1 MKRALVLGL
10 AVLLFSA
17 TVVCAE
23 NYVKPDQFKQWLEA
37 AKPVQ
42 IVDIQPPEEYE
53 KHHFK
58 SSIQTNAYPAKTDEE
73 KQKLDRILP
82 ALQASK
88 DDVVVV
94 CPRGGGG
101 AKNTCDHLKS
111 KGIPEERLFILEKGI
126 EGWPYKELFV
136 QGK

>member
-1 MKRALVLGL
+1 MRNIIATNL
-10 AVLLFSA
+10 AVLLFSVTLA
-17 TVVCAE
+17 CAE
-23 NYVKPDQFKQWLEA
+23 NYVKPDQFKQWIETS
-37 AKPVQ
+37 KSVQ
-42 IVDIQPPEEYE
+42 IVDIQTPDEYE

-58 SSIQTNAYPAKTDEE
+58 SSIQTNAYPVKSDEE

-82 ALQASK
+82 TLQASK

-94 CPRGGGG
+94 CPRGVGG
-101 AKNTCDHLKS
+101 AKNTYEHLKS
-111 KGIPEERLFILEKGI
+111 KGIPEERLFILGQGV

>member
-1 MKRALVLGL
+1 MKTIFLCALAALLIAPSL
-10 AVLLFSA
+10 ASA
-17 TVVCAE
+17 QNT
-23 NYVKPDQFKQWLEA
+23 VKPDQFKQWLESS
-37 AKPVQ
+37 KPMQ
-42 IVDIQPPEEYE
+42 IVDIQTPEEYE

-58 SSIQTNAYPAKTDEE
+58 GSIQTNAYPAKTDEE
-73 KQKLDRILP
+73 KQRLDRVLP

-101 AKNTCDHLKS
+101 AKNTYDHLKS
-111 KGIPEERLFILEKGI
+111 KGIPEERLYILEKGV